1 MERSMNNMDNMELN
15 EMREQISLLREK
27 LRQQEIVNESAI
39 MAVIRKGVRTLNR
52 RGVAVILFGLFSLP
66 FSCLMLANI
75 GLSAR
80 FLILTAILYLI
91 SVLAT
96 AYAHFGLGFTNVAST
111 NLVQVGLQ
119 TVRLRKIYKS
129 WHWISIPIILT
140 WCYLFFRE
148 LAGLY
153 GYDKELFTMLII
165 GGVIG
170 GIIGG
175 AIGLWIHFRTI
186 HEADEVLEHIKEFQ
200 QLEE

>member
-1 MERSMNNMDNMELN
+1 MNNMDNMELN

-52 RGVAVILFGLFSLP
+52 RGIATILFGLFTLP
-66 FSCLMLANI
+66 FSCLMFANI

-80 FLILTAILYLI
+80 FLIFTAIIYII

-119 TVRLRKIYKS
+119 TARLRKVYKS
-129 WHWISIPIILT
+129 WHYISIPLLLIWGYFFYREMT
-140 WCYLFFRE
+140 DLF
-148 LAGLY
+148 
-153 GYDKELFTMLII
+153 GYDKVLLTILII
-165 GGVIG
+165 SGAIG
-170 GIIGG
+170 GIIG
-175 AIGLWIHFRTI
+175 AIIGLWFHFRTL

>member
-1 MERSMNNMDNMELN
+1 MNNMDNMELN

-39 MAVIRKGVRTLNR
+39 MAVIRKGVKTLNR
-52 RGVAVILFGLFSLP
+52 RGIAMTLFGLFTVP
-66 FSCLMLANI
+66 FCCLMFAN
-75 GLSAR
+75 LCMPAS
-80 FLILTAILYLI
+80 FVILTVIVLII

-96 AYAHFGLGFTNVAST
+96 AYAHFGLGFTNVTST

-119 TVRLRKIYKS
+119 TARLRKVYKS
-129 WHWISIPIILT
+129 WRYISIPLLLIWGYFL
-140 WCYLFFRE
+140 CRE
-148 LAGLY
+148 LSGLY
-153 GYDKELFTMLII
+153 GYDKVLFTMLII

>member
-1 MERSMNNMDNMELN
+1 MNNMDNMELN

-39 MAVIRKGVRTLNR
+39 MAVIRKGVKTLNR
-52 RGVAVILFGLFSLP
+52 RGVAMIILGLFVLP
-66 FSCLMLANI
+66 FCCAFFSLM
-75 GLSAR
+75 GMSASLVI
-80 FLILTAILYLI
+80 FTAILI
-91 SVLAT
+91 ISSVLAT

-119 TVRLRKIYKS
+119 IVRLRKVYKL
-129 WHWISIPIILT
+129 WHCISIPMLLIWFYFLS
-140 WCYLFFRE
+140 RE

-153 GYDKELFTMLII
+153 GFDKEVLTAMITA
-165 GGVIG
+165 GAIG
-170 GIIGG
+170 GIIG
-175 AIGLWIHFRTI
+175 AIIGLWIDFRTL

>member
-52 RGVAVILFGLFSLP
+52 RGVAMILFGLFSLP
-66 FSCLMLANI
+66 FSCLMFANI
-75 GLSAR
+75 GLSASL
-80 FLILTAILYLI
+80 LIFTAIIYLI
-91 SVLAT
+91 SVLGT

-119 TVRLRKIYKS
+119 TARLRKVYKS
-129 WHWISIPIILT
+129 WHYISIPLLLIWFYFL
-140 WCYLFFRE
+140 FRE

-153 GYDKELFTMLII
+153 GYDKVLFTMLII

-175 AIGLWIHFRTI
+175 AIGLWIHFRTL

>member
-52 RGVAVILFGLFSLP
+52 RGVAMILFGLFVLP
-66 FSCLMLANI
+66 FSCAFFSLM
-75 GLSAR
+75 GMSASLVI
-80 FLILTAILYLI
+80 FTAILLI
-91 SVLAT
+91 SSILAT
-96 AYAHFGLGFTNVAST
+96 AYAHFGLGFTNVART

-119 TVRLRKIYKS
+119 TARLRKIYKL
-129 WHWISIPIILT
+129 WHCISIPIILI
-140 WCYLFFRE
+140 WFYFLSRE

-153 GYDKELFTMLII
+153 GYDKESLTILITSSA
-165 GGVIG
+165 IG
-170 GIIGG
+170 GIIGL
-175 AIGLWIHFRTI
+175 AIGLWIDFRTL